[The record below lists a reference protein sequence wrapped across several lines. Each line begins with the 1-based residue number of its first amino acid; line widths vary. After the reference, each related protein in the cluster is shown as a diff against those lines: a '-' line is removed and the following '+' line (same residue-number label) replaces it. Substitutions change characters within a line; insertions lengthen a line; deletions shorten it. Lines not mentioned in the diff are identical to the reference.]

1 MFEKE
6 STMKISPIRG
16 THDFFGQQVLKYR
29 AIQDLISHYSRIY
42 NFEEI
47 ITPIFESTELFKKPL
62 GENSDVVLKEMYT
75 FKDKNEDLITLRPE
89 YTTPMIRAAIS
100 NNLLEKLPK
109 KLYGIGP
116 MFRRERPQK
125 GRYRQ
130 FNQINFEILGT
141 YDISADVELIILA
154 NNFLKNLLPEKKINL
169 FINSLGDKD
178 TLSNFST
185 ALSNYFKQNEKKL
198 TEESQSKIISNPI
211 RILDSKDPADNEI
224 NVNAPKIS
232 DFYSNDAKEKFSN
245 IQEILK
251 DMSVDFSININL
263 VRGLDYY
270 CHTVFEFKTLDLGSQ
285 DTLIGGGRYDGL
297 TKLLG
302 GPDIP
307 GVGWAGGI
315 ERLIM
320 LMDDIKPV
328 QKTIHLIIIN
338 ESFREYGLKV
348 ANQLRQKN
356 INIHFDYKYN
366 LKKSLSYANQ
376 LGARYAIIIGEEEV
390 KKNLCTL
397 KDLNKNIQ
405 AKKTIENII
414 KDLS

>member
-1 MFEKE
+1 
-6 STMKISPIRG
+6 MKITPIRG

-29 AIQDLISHYSRIY
+29 DIQDLINSYSRIY

-89 YTTPMIRAAIS
+89 YTTPMLRAAIS

-141 YDISADVELIILA
+141 HDISADIELIILA

-178 TLSNFST
+178 TLSNFNT
-185 ALSNYFKQNEKKL
+185 ALRNYFNQNKNKL
-198 TEESQSKIISNPI
+198 SEESQSKIISNPI

-224 NVNAPKIS
+224 NSNAPKIS
-232 DFYSNDAKEKFSN
+232 DFYSNEAKEKFLN
-245 IQEILK
+245 IQKILK

-320 LMDDIKPV
+320 LMDDIK
-328 QKTIHLIIIN
+328 
-338 ESFREYGLKV
+338 SF
-348 ANQLRQKN
+348 
-356 INIHFDYKYN
+356 
-366 LKKSLSYANQ
+366 
-376 LGARYAIIIGEEEV
+376 
-390 KKNLCTL
+390 
-397 KDLNKNIQ
+397 
-405 AKKTIENII
+405 
-414 KDLS
+414 

>member
-1 MFEKE
+1 MKE
-6 STMKISPIRG
+6 G
-16 THDFFGQQVLKYR
+16 
-29 AIQDLISHYSRIY
+29 DLIDVS
-42 NFEEI
+42 NEI
-47 ITPIFESTELFKKPL
+47 GKM
-62 GENSDVVLKEMYT
+62 ENLVLKEFDIKPGNVMTYFPEANVLVSQDVDT
-75 FKDKNEDLITLRPE
+75 RSRTPSFKS
-89 YTTPMIRAAIS
+89 AIS

-141 YDISADVELIILA
+141 HDISADIELILLA
-154 NNFLKNLLPEKKINL
+154 NNFLKNLIPEKKINL

-178 TLSNFST
+178 TLSNFSS
-185 ALSNYFKQNEKKL
+185 ALCKYFSQNKKKL
-198 TEESQSKIISNPI
+198 TEASQNKIISNPI
-211 RILDSKDPADNEI
+211 RILDSKDPMDIEI
-224 NVNAPKIS
+224 NLNAPKIS
-232 DFYSNDAKEKFSN
+232 DFYSNEAKEKFFN

-320 LMDDIKPV
+320 LMDDIKSL
-328 QKTIHLIIIN
+328 QQTIHLIIIN
-338 ESFREYGLKV
+338 ESFREYGLKI
-348 ANQLRQKN
+348 ANQLRNKN
-356 INIHFDYKYN
+356 INVHFDYKYN
-366 LKKSLSYANQ
+366 LKKSLSHANQ
-376 LGARYAIIIGEEEV
+376 SGARYVIIIGEEEAQN
-390 KKNLCTL
+390 NLCTL
-397 KDLNKNIQ
+397 KDLNKNVQ
-405 AKKTIENII
+405 EKKTIENII

>member
-1 MFEKE
+1 
-6 STMKISPIRG
+6 MKITPIRG

-75 FKDKNEDLITLRPE
+75 FKDKNEDLLTLRPE
-89 YTTPMIRAAIS
+89 YTTPMIRSAIS

-141 YDISADVELIILA
+141 HDISADIDLIILA

-169 FINSLGDKD
+169 FINSLGDKN
-178 TLSNFST
+178 TLSNFSI
-185 ALSNYFKQNEKKL
+185 ALGNYFTQNKKKL
-198 TEESQSKIISNPI
+198 TEESQSKIVSNPI
-211 RILDSKDPADNEI
+211 RILDSKDPTDIEI
-224 NVNAPKIS
+224 NLNAPKIS
-232 DFYSNDAKEKFSN
+232 DFYSNEAKEKFAN
-245 IQEILK
+245 IQQVLK
-251 DMSVDFSININL
+251 EMSVDFSINTNL

-270 CHTVFEFKTLDLGSQ
+270 CHTVFEFKTSDLGSQ

-320 LMDDIKPV
+320 LMDDIKSL

-348 ANQLRQKN
+348 ANKLRSEN

-390 KKNLCTL
+390 QKNLCTI
-397 KDLNKNIQ
+397 KDLKRNVQ
-405 AKKTIENII
+405 EKKTIENII
-414 KDLS
+414 KDLN

>member
-1 MFEKE
+1 
-6 STMKISPIRG
+6 MKITPIRG

-29 AIQDLISHYSRIY
+29 VIQDLISHYSRIY

-141 YDISADVELIILA
+141 HDISADIELIILA
-154 NNFLKNLLPEKKINL
+154 NNFLKNLLPEKKVKL

-178 TLSNFST
+178 TLSNFSSS
-185 ALSNYFKQNEKKL
+185 LCKYFTQNKKKL
-198 TEESQSKIISNPI
+198 TKESQNKIISNPI
-211 RILDSKDPADNEI
+211 RILDSKDPMDTEI
-224 NVNAPKIS
+224 NLNAPKIS
-232 DFYSNDAKEKFSN
+232 DFYSNEAKEKFSN

-302 GPDIP
+302 GPEIP

-320 LMDDIKPV
+320 LMDDIKSL
-328 QKTIHLIIIN
+328 QNTIHLIIIN

-348 ANQLRQKN
+348 ANKLRKEN

-376 LGARYAIIIGEEEV
+376 SGVRYAIIIGEEEV
-390 KKNLCTL
+390 QNNLCTL
-397 KDLNKNIQ
+397 KDLNNNVQ
-405 AKKTIENII
+405 EKKTIENII

>member
-1 MFEKE
+1 
-6 STMKISPIRG
+6 MKISPIRG

-75 FKDKNEDLITLRPE
+75 FKDKNEDFITLRPE
-89 YTTPMIRAAIS
+89 YTTPMIRSAIS

-141 YDISADVELIILA
+141 HDISADIELIILA

-178 TLSNFST
+178 TLSNFSKT
-185 ALSNYFKQNEKKL
+185 LGNYFIQNKKKL
-198 TEESQSKIISNPI
+198 SEESQNKIISNPI
-211 RILDSKDPADNEI
+211 RILDSKDPLDNEI
-224 NVNAPKIS
+224 NLNAPKIY
-232 DFYSNDAKEKFSN
+232 DFYSNEAKEKFSN

-251 DMSVDFSININL
+251 DMSIDFSINTNL

-320 LMDDIKPV
+320 LMNDINSL
-328 QKTIHLIIIN
+328 QNTIHLIIIN
-338 ESFREYGLKV
+338 ESFRKYGLKV
-348 ANQLRQKN
+348 ANQLRKKN

-366 LKKSLSYANQ
+366 LRKSLSYANQ
-376 LGARYAIIIGEEEV
+376 SGVRYAIIIGEEEV
-390 KKNLCTL
+390 QNNLCTI

-405 AKKTIENII
+405 EKKTIENII

>member
-1 MFEKE
+1 
-6 STMKISPIRG
+6 MKITPIRG

-75 FKDKNEDLITLRPE
+75 FKDKNEDFITLRPE
-89 YTTPMIRAAIS
+89 YTTPMIRSAIS

-141 YDISADVELIILA
+141 HDIAADIELIILA
-154 NNFLKNLLPEKKINL
+154 NNFLKNLLPEKKISL

-178 TLSNFST
+178 TLSNFSK
-185 ALSNYFKQNEKKL
+185 ALSNYFKQNKKKL

-211 RILDSKDPADNEI
+211 RILDSKDPIDVEI
-224 NVNAPKIS
+224 SANAPKIS
-232 DFYSNDAKEKFSN
+232 DFYSNEAKEKFSN

-251 DMSVDFSININL
+251 DMSVDFSINTNL

-320 LMDDIKPV
+320 LMDNIKSL
-328 QKTIHLIIIN
+328 QNTIHLIIIN

-348 ANQLRQKN
+348 ANQLRQEN

-366 LKKSLSYANQ
+366 LKKSLSHANQ
-376 LGARYAIIIGEEEV
+376 LGVRYAIIIGEEEAQN
-390 KKNLCTL
+390 NLCTL
-397 KDLNKNIQ
+397 KDLNKNVQ
-405 AKKTIENII
+405 EKKTIEKII
-414 KDLS
+414 KDLI

>member
-1 MFEKE
+1 
-6 STMKISPIRG
+6 MKITPIRG

-29 AIQDLISHYSRIY
+29 AIQDLIGHYSEIN

-75 FKDKNEDLITLRPE
+75 FKDKNEEFITLRPE
-89 YTTPMIRAAIS
+89 YTTPMIRSAIS

-141 YDISADVELIILA
+141 HDISADIELIILA

-178 TLSNFST
+178 TLSNFSS
-185 ALSNYFKQNEKKL
+185 ALSNYFKQHEKKL

-211 RILDSKDPADNEI
+211 RILDSKYPEDNEI
-224 NVNAPKIS
+224 NINAPKIS
-232 DFYSNDAKEKFSN
+232 DFYSDEAKEKFSN

-251 DMSVDFSININL
+251 DMSVNFSININL

-270 CHTVFEFKTLDLGSQ
+270 CNTVFEFKTSDLGSQ

-307 GVGWAGGI
+307 GVGWAGGV

-320 LMDDIKPV
+320 LMDEIKSA
-328 QKTIHLIIIN
+328 QKTIHLIIMN
-338 ESFREYGLKV
+338 ESFRAYGLKV
-348 ANQLRQKN
+348 ANELRKKN
-356 INIHFDYKYN
+356 INIYFDYKYN
-366 LKKSLSYANQ
+366 VKKSLSYANQ

-390 KKNLCTL
+390 KNNLYTL

-405 AKKTIENII
+405 KKKNMENII

>member
-1 MFEKE
+1 
-6 STMKISPIRG
+6 MKITPIRG
-16 THDFFGQQVLKYR
+16 THDLFGQQVLKYR
-29 AIQDLISHYSRIY
+29 AIQDLISHYSKIN

-100 NNLLEKLPK
+100 NNFLEKLPK

-141 YDISADVELIILA
+141 HDISADIELIILA

-178 TLSNFST
+178 TLSNFS
-185 ALSNYFKQNEKKL
+185 ASLSNYLEQNKKKL
-198 TEESQSKIISNPI
+198 SEESQSKIISNPI
-211 RILDSKDPADNEI
+211 RILDSKYPEDNEI
-224 NVNAPKIS
+224 SINAPKIS
-232 DFYSNDAKEKFSN
+232 DFYSDEAEEKFSN

-251 DMSVDFSININL
+251 DMSVDFSLNINL

-270 CHTVFEFKTLDLGSQ
+270 CHTVFEFKTSDLGSQ

-307 GVGWAGGI
+307 GVGWAGGV

-320 LMDDIKPV
+320 LMDDIKSV
-328 QKTIHLIIIN
+328 QKKIHLIIIN

-348 ANQLRQKN
+348 ANKLRKEN

-376 LGARYAIIIGEEEV
+376 SGVRYAIIIGEEETQ
-390 KKNLCTL
+390 NNICTL

-405 AKKTIENII
+405 EKKTIENII

>member
-1 MFEKE
+1 
-6 STMKISPIRG
+6 MKITPIRG

-29 AIQDLISHYSRIY
+29 AIQDLISHYSTIY

-75 FKDKNEDLITLRPE
+75 FKDKNEDFITLRPE
-89 YTTPMIRAAIS
+89 YTTPMIRSAIS

-141 YDISADVELIILA
+141 HDISADIELIILA
-154 NNFLKNLLPEKKINL
+154 NNFLKNLIPEKKINL

-178 TLSNFST
+178 TLSNFSR
-185 ALSNYFKQNEKKL
+185 ALTNYFRQNKKKL
-198 TEESQSKIISNPI
+198 SEESQSKIISNPI
-211 RILDSKDPADNEI
+211 RILDSKDPIDIEI

-232 DFYSNDAKEKFSN
+232 DFYSNEAKEKFSN

-251 DMSVDFSININL
+251 DMSVDFSINTNL

-320 LMDDIKPV
+320 LMDNIKLL
-328 QKTIHLIIIN
+328 QNTIHLIIIN

-348 ANQLRQKN
+348 ANQLRKEN

-390 KKNLCTL
+390 QNNLCTL

-405 AKKTIENII
+405 EKKTIENII
-414 KDLS
+414 EDLC

>member
-1 MFEKE
+1 
-6 STMKISPIRG
+6 MKITPVRG

-47 ITPIFESTELFKKPL
+47 ITPIFESTDLFKKPL

-75 FKDKNEDLITLRPE
+75 FKDKNEDLLTLRPE
-89 YTTPMIRAAIS
+89 YTTPMIRSAIS
-100 NNLLEKLPK
+100 NNLLEKLPT

-141 YDISADVELIILA
+141 HDISSDIELIILA
-154 NNFLKNLLPEKKINL
+154 NSFLQNLLPEKKINL

-178 TLSNFST
+178 TLSKFNAS
-185 ALSNYFKQNEKKL
+185 LSKYFKEKKDKL
-198 TEESQSKIISNPI
+198 TQESQNKIFSNPI
-211 RILDSKDPADNEI
+211 RILDSKDPMDVEI
-224 NVNAPKIS
+224 NLNAPKIS
-232 DFYSNDAKEKFSN
+232 NFYSDEAKEKFSN
-245 IQEILK
+245 IQKILK
-251 DMSVDFSININL
+251 DMSIDFSINTNL

-297 TKLLG
+297 PKLLG

-320 LMDDIKPV
+320 LMDDIKSL

-338 ESFREYGLKV
+338 ESFREYGLNV
-348 ANQLRQKN
+348 ANQLRSKN
-356 INIHFDYKYN
+356 INIHLDYKYN
-366 LKKSLSYANQ
+366 LKKSLSNASK
-376 LGARYAIIIGEEEV
+376 LGSRYVIIIGEEEV
-390 KKNLCTL
+390 QKNLCTL
-397 KDLNKNIQ
+397 KDLNNNIQ
-405 AKKTIENII
+405 EKKTIENII

>member
-1 MFEKE
+1 
-6 STMKISPIRG
+6 MKINPIRG
-16 THDFFGQQVLKYR
+16 THDFFGQQVLKYK
-29 AIQDLISHYSRIY
+29 AIQDLINSYSRIY

-100 NNLLEKLPK
+100 NNFLEKLPK

-141 YDISADVELIILA
+141 HDISADIELIILA

-178 TLSNFST
+178 TLTNFNT
-185 ALSNYFKQNEKKL
+185 TLRNYFKQNKNKL
-198 TEESQSKIISNPI
+198 SEESQSKIISNPI

-224 NVNAPKIS
+224 NSNAPKIS
-232 DFYSNDAKEKFSN
+232 DFYSKEAKEKFLN

-251 DMSVDFSININL
+251 DMSIDFSVNINL

-302 GPDIP
+302 GPDTP

-320 LMDDIKPV
+320 LMDDIKLF

-338 ESFREYGLKV
+338 ESFKEYGLKV
-348 ANQLRQKN
+348 ADRLRKEN
-356 INIHFDYKYN
+356 ISILFDYKYN

-376 LGARYAIIIGEEEV
+376 LGARYAIIIGEEEFQ
-390 KKNLCTL
+390 KNLCTL
-397 KDLNKNIQ
+397 KDLNKNFQ
-405 AKKTIENII
+405 EKKTIENII

>member
-1 MFEKE
+1 
-6 STMKISPIRG
+6 MKINPIRG
-16 THDFFGQQVLKYR
+16 THDFFGQQVLKYK
-29 AIQDLISHYSRIY
+29 AIQDLINSYSRIY

-141 YDISADVELIILA
+141 HDIFADIELIILA

-178 TLSNFST
+178 TLTNFNT
-185 ALSNYFKQNEKKL
+185 TLRNYFKQNKNKL
-198 TEESQSKIISNPI
+198 SEESQSKIISNPI

-224 NVNAPKIS
+224 NSNAPKIS
-232 DFYSNDAKEKFSN
+232 DFYSKEAKEKFLN

-251 DMSVDFSININL
+251 DMSIDFSVNINL

-302 GPDIP
+302 GPDTP

-320 LMDDIKPV
+320 LMDDIKLF

-338 ESFREYGLKV
+338 ESFKEYGLKV
-348 ANQLRQKN
+348 ADRLRKEN
-356 INIHFDYKYN
+356 ISILFDYKYN

-376 LGARYAIIIGEEEV
+376 LGARYAIIIGEEEFQ
-390 KKNLCTL
+390 KNLCTL
-397 KDLNKNIQ
+397 KDLNKNFQ
-405 AKKTIENII
+405 EKKTIENII
-414 KDLS
+414 EDLT